1 MAWSWLRQPASH
13 QHRCS
18 CVSVSTC
25 ACASPRQIIINVS
38 ITVRVM
44 LPCHTSHLAALPG
57 RAACASSPVQPSAQI
72 VAPAPCSSSVDQAH
86 QFIREAPNT
95 TSMIRVPSGPGW
107 KAESKLYPSFQSHR
121 MQYLRGRV
129 GVFAMAI
136 SIFFSKK
143 QMAALMF

>member
-1 MAWSWLRQPASH
+1 MAWSWWRQPASH

-38 ITVRVM
+38 ITVRVV
-44 LPCHTSHLAALPG
+44 LPCRTSHLAALPG

-72 VAPAPCSSSVDQAH
+72 VAPAPCCCSVDQAH

-107 KAESKLYPSFQSHR
+107 NAESKLYPSSQSHR
-121 MQYLRGRV
+121 MQYLRGWG
-129 GVFAMAI
+129 GVFFKENR
-136 SIFFSKK
+136 IFAPKNVR
-143 QMAALMF
+143 